1 MFTKKLVLSDN
12 VLRVL
17 PMKHG
22 KSKVNSQNTLK
33 TVKKKQS
40 DLIRTRGKQI
50 HFAPATWADHLSNF
64 FVFNLFCMRQSFFKT
79 KIAFNRNYFRLFIT
93 PKSSF

>member
-1 MFTKKLVLSDN
+1 
-12 VLRVL
+12 
-17 PMKHG
+17 MKHG

-50 HFAPATWADHLSNF
+50 YFAPATWADHLSNF
-64 FVFNLFCMRQSFFKT
+64 FVF
-79 KIAFNRNYFRLFIT
+79 IT
-93 PKSSF
+93 QNSTYIYHYHHHIKQHNT